1 MTDRTAMN
9 TAPSITSFQP
19 TYAPE
24 AVVPPVAWNR
34 FLKEGLFGLGE
45 EYIKGNWQV
54 ERLDELIVHLIE
66 NYAHTQSKWNI
77 RILAYLAHSVLFN
90 PQSGRGAFVVGE
102 RHYDLGNDLYRAM
115 LDSSMS
121 YTCGVWRG
129 GQSLE
134 DAQRMKL
141 RTICEKLE
149 LSPGMRVLD
158 IGCGWGNFAELAA
171 QEYGARVVGLTI
183 SKEQAQFARE
193 RCKDLPVE
201 IRLQDYREFSEPVDR
216 VVSIE
221 MIEAVGRKNLGRF
234 YDTITRSLAPGGLFV
249 LQAISAESFNSRSNV
264 FLDQYVLW
272 LLRHIFPNGYLP
284 RPSDL
289 VGPLTKGFSVEHQES
304 FGHDYARTLLA
315 WKENFDRNW
324 PSLKAKYGERFWRIW
339 QYYLQGCRAFFL
351 TGRCNVYQL
360 KYRRT

>member
-1 MTDRTAMN
+1 MN
-9 TAPSITSFQP
+9 TAHSITSP
-19 TYAPE
+19 ITTDAPE
-24 AVVPPVAWNR
+24 AVVPPAAWNR

-45 EYIKGNWQV
+45 DYIKGDWHV
-54 ERLDELIVHLIE
+54 ERLDELIVHLITH
-66 NYAHTQSKWNI
+66 YAHTQSKWNV
-77 RILAYLAHSVLFN
+77 RLLAYLAHSLLFN

-102 RHYDLGNDLYRAM
+102 RHYDLGNDLFRAM

-129 GQSLE
+129 AQSLE
-134 DAQRMKL
+134 EAQCAKL

-149 LSPGMRVLD
+149 LAPGMRVLD

-171 QEYGARVVGLTI
+171 REYGAHVVGLTI

-201 IRLQDYREFSEPVDR
+201 IRLQDYRGFSEQVDR

-234 YDTITRSLAPGGLFV
+234 YHTVARSLPPGGVFV
-249 LQAISAESFNSRSNV
+249 LQAISAESFNSRSSV

-272 LLRHIFPNGYLP
+272 LLRHIFPNGSLP
-284 RPSDL
+284 RPDDL
-289 VGPLTKGFSVEHQES
+289 NGPLTKGLFVEHKES
-304 FGHDYARTLLA
+304 FAQDYARTLLA
-315 WKENFDRNW
+315 WRENFDRNW
-324 PSLKAKYGERFWRIW
+324 FALKGRYNERFWRIW

-351 TGRCNVYQL
+351 AGLCNVYQL
-360 KYRRT
+360 KYRKL

>member
-1 MTDRTAMN
+1 MN
-9 TAPSITSFQP
+9 TAQSIVSQES
-19 TYAPE
+19 PE
-24 AVVPPVAWNR
+24 ATLPAVPPAAWNR

-45 EYIKGNWQV
+45 DYIKGDWQV
-54 ERLDELIVHLIE
+54 ERLDDLLVQLIR
-66 NYAHTQSKWNI
+66 NYTHTQSKWNV
-77 RILAYLAHSVLFN
+77 RILAYLAHSLLFN
-90 PQSGRGAFVVGE
+90 PQAGSGAFVVGE

-129 GQSLE
+129 AKSLE
-134 DAQRMKL
+134 EAQLTKL
-141 RTICEKLE
+141 RTICDKLE
-149 LSPGMRVLD
+149 LAPGMRVLD

-171 QEYGARVVGLTI
+171 KEYGAHVVGLTI

-193 RCKDLPVE
+193 RCKSLPVD
-201 IRLQDYREFSEPVDR
+201 IRLQDYREFNEQVDR

-234 YDTITRSLAPGGLFV
+234 YDTVLRSLQPGGVFV
-249 LQAISAESFNSRSNV
+249 LQAISAESFNSRSHP

-284 RPSDL
+284 RPGDL
-289 VGPLTKGFSVEHQES
+289 VGPLTKGLSVEHQES
-304 FGHDYARTLLA
+304 FGQDYAITLRA
-315 WKENFDRNW
+315 WKENFDRSW
-324 PSLKAKYGERFWRIW
+324 PDLKARYDERFWRIW

-351 TGRCNVYQL
+351 TGLCNVYQI
-360 KYRRT
+360 KYRR